1 MGRRWRL
8 LVVRVRCRSRVSDQ
22 EQAKEGEVPERG
34 TRADP
39 RTFCFNLILLKSS
52 KISRFGL

>member
-22 EQAKEGEVPERG
+22 EQAKEGEVMPERG
-34 TRADP
+34 TRGA
-39 RTFCFNLILLKSS
+39 RQ
-52 KISRFGL
+52 